1 MLNQNSYVLVIGDA
15 GVDIVVHLPE
25 FDENGKADFK
35 EPFLLGGGTS
45 ANTAVALSRLAMST
59 SFLGTIGDDA
69 QGKQVIEDFKQEGV
83 NIDHLIV
90 NNDLNT
96 FSTFAFID
104 ENGERHPYIW
114 PKRDL
119 AFQSL
124 NRDQIKDNI
133 FQNVSWVHSSGIS
146 MLENTSARQT
156 ILSLFK
162 EAKELGL
169 TTSFDLN
176 LRVDDEFDPDYHQA
190 IIETIQHSDYILGSG
205 ENEFHYLSPEQ
216 HWLDTIKQL
225 VSANQTFIARMG
237 DQGSLAVQQSNTIEA
252 SGFPIQVV
260 DTLGAGDIFN
270 AGFIY
275 ACMKGYSTEESLKYA
290 NATAAFSVN
299 KEGARS
305 SPTIDELE
313 KFLSTY

>member
-1 MLNQNSYVLVIGDA
+1 MLEQNLQVLVIGDA

-25 FDENGKADFK
+25 ISGDGKADFK

-45 ANTAVALSRLAMST
+45 ANTAVALSRLAMSI

-69 QGKQVIEDFKQEGV
+69 PGKQVIEELQQEGV
-83 NIDHLIV
+83 NIDHLMV
-90 NNDLNT
+90 NHDLNT

-104 ENGERHPYIW
+104 QNGERHPYIW
-114 PKRDL
+114 PKHDL

-124 NRDQIKDNI
+124 KRDNIKDNI

-146 MLENTSARQT
+146 MLEDTSARQT

-176 LRVDDEFDPDYHQA
+176 LRVDSDLDSDYYRA
-190 IIETIQHSDYILGSG
+190 IIETLQYTDYVLGSG
-205 ENEFHYLSPEQ
+205 EDEFHYLSPEQ
-216 HWLDTIKQL
+216 NWLDTVKQL
-225 VSANQTFIARMG
+225 VSANQTYIARMG
-237 DQGSLAVQQSNTIEA
+237 DQGALAVQQTNTIEA
-252 SGFPIQVV
+252 SGYPIQVL

-275 ACMKGYSTEESLKYA
+275 ARMKSYSIEESLKYA
-290 NATAAFSVN
+290 NATAAFSVR

-305 SPTIDELE
+305 SPKIDELE
-313 KFLSTY
+313 TFLSTY

>member
-1 MLNQNSYVLVIGDA
+1 MLEQNLQVLVIGDA
-15 GVDIVVHLPE
+15 GIDIVVHLPE
-25 FDENGKADFK
+25 ISEDGKADFK

-69 QGKQVIEDFKQEGV
+69 QGKQVIEELQHEGV
-83 NIDHLIV
+83 NIDHLMV

-104 ENGERHPYIW
+104 QDGERHPYIW
-114 PKRDL
+114 PKHDL

-124 NRDQIKDNI
+124 NRNQLNHNI

-146 MLENTSARQT
+146 MLEDTSARQT

-176 LRVDDEFDPDYHQA
+176 LRVDSDLDSDYYKA
-190 IIETIQHSDYILGSG
+190 IMETIQYTDYVLGSG
-205 ENEFHYLSPEQ
+205 EDEFHYLSTEQ
-216 HWLDTIKQL
+216 NWLDTVKQL

-237 DQGSLAVQQSNTIEA
+237 DQGALAVQQANTIKA
-252 SGFPIQVV
+252 SGYPIGVV

-275 ACMKGYSTEESLKYA
+275 ACMKGYSIEESLKYA
-290 NATAAFSVN
+290 NATAAFSVR

-313 KFLSTY
+313 TFLSSY